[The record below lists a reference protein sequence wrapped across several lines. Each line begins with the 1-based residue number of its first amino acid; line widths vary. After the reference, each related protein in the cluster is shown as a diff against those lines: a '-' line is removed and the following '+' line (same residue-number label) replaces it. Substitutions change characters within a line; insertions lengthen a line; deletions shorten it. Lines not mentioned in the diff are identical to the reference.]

1 MFLQQKI
8 IIISLFRRF
17 LLPFLLHDIL
27 LSKLCLVTFHSFLTI
42 SYSFVIIWAGHR
54 ARVWANIHGPYP
66 SGSEV
71 VSLGSSAVC
80 ACEDVVFSS
89 RIVDFSMLGYLG
101 DDSVR
106 NEEFE
111 KGIGNSA
118 REKEGNS
125 ERDSEGDSEYVES
138 EVDSDDECSDFWDSE
153 YMDSEDGEGVATT
166 PTAIE
171 PIPIPQP
178 IPQRDSSSDSESE
191 ESEDLVNNGDN
202 FSSGKDSDSEG
213 GEQGIVFNPRDKY
226 DHPFEL
232 GMLFSTKDEFR
243 DAVHNHAVK
252 TRRSLKITKNDSRRV
267 YARND
272 PKRNVG
278 RFRQD
283 VVQEI
288 WCAVTKSQ
296 AYRAKRKALKVI
308 EGKTEDQ
315 YDQLWDYAQELRR
328 SNPMSTI
335 VMVQDGE
342 ADLGIE
348 RHDAF
353 TFVSD
358 KQKGLIPAFELVF
371 PGAENRFCVRHL
383 HENFKKAG
391 FRGLA
396 FKMALW
402 AAKAIT
408 VPEYELRI
416 KEMGELDESAV
427 EWFNDKPPSQWSR
440 SHFQTF
446 PKCDMLLNNL
456 CESFNSGILEAMEKP
471 ILTMLEWIREYLMTR
486 LAENGDRAAKRWY
499 GKQICPKIRKI
510 IEKNID
516 RSSDCIPIKSDDWN
530 YEVKMCDNGDRF
542 TVNLRT
548 HSCSCRR
555 WDLTGIP
562 CSHAMSAI
570 GCQNI
575 EPYDYVHE
583 SYSVSTYLSVYSH
596 AIAPVNG
603 LKLWEKTGYIPPM
616 PPNFGRKRGRPARAR
631 RLGADEP
638 RDKSKRGR
646 GRKGPVRMKKQSF
659 KVQCHYCGN
668 PGHNQMGCKRRKADI
683 AAGLTRDFA
692 APINA
697 NVGSGTKA
705 GPFKKASTQKR
716 RTNVENASSNDVG
729 PSRKAPTQKRKTN
742 VAETIVND
750 NGDPSTPVSQVS
762 TAQSR
767 KSSKKGKGQKAT
779 AHARKRT
786 FSEMAN
792 RSIVAPA
799 LSKFRPPSAVMDP
812 APKTTSVLQ
821 PRVNIRCPP
830 PFAPDHPNP
839 ILSQTPIVNN
849 QGGVP
854 VLMKGGKKFITVTN
868 LSAPVAATSKG
879 ANKWKGRQPWRP

>member
-1 MFLQQKI
+1 MKLR
-8 IIISLFRRF
+8 ISRF
-17 LLPFLLHDIL
+17 VDDPPPKYVREYEENL
-27 LSKLCLVTFHSFLTI
+27 
-42 SYSFVIIWAGHR
+42 
-54 ARVWANIHGPYP
+54 
-66 SGSEV
+66 
-71 VSLGSSAVC
+71 
-80 ACEDVVFSS
+80 EDPDWDEIC
-89 RIVDFSMLGYLG
+89 RIVDSLGE
-101 DDSVR
+101 DSVG
-106 NEEFE
+106 NGEFE
-111 KGIGNSA
+111 KGTGNSA
-118 REKEGNS
+118 REREGDSVGNGEFEKRTGNS
-125 ERDSEGDSEYVES
+125 ARDREGDNEGDSEGVSEYMES

-153 YMDSEDGEGVATT
+153 YMDSEDGEGVAAT

-171 PIPIPQP
+171 P
-178 IPQRDSSSDSESE
+178 IPQRDSSSDSEGE

-202 FSSGKDSDSEG
+202 FSSEKDYDSEG
-213 GEQGIVFNPRDKY
+213 GEQDIVFNPRDKY
-226 DHPFEL
+226 DPPFEL

-243 DAVHNHAVK
+243 DVVHNHAVK
-252 TRRSLKITKNDSRRV
+252 TRKGLKITKMIAGECMLSVNDF
-267 YARND
+267 
-272 PKRNVG
+272 KRNAG
-278 RFRQD
+278 GFRQD

-288 WCAVTKSQ
+288 RCTVTKSQ

-348 RHDAF
+348 RPNAF

-358 KQKGLIPAFELVF
+358 TQKGLIPAFELVF

-383 HENFKKAG
+383 HGNFKKAG

-396 FKMALW
+396 KMALW
-402 AAKAIT
+402 NAAKATT
-408 VPEYELRI
+408 VPEYELRM

-456 CESFNSGILEAMEKP
+456 CESFNSGILEAREKP
-471 ILTMLEWIREYLMTR
+471 ILTMLEWIKEYLMTR
-486 LAENGDRAAKRWY
+486 LTENRDRAAKRWY

-510 IEKNID
+510 IEKNMD
-516 RSSDCIPIKSDDWN
+516 MSSDCIPIKSDDWN
-530 YEVKMCDNGDRF
+530 YEVKMCDNVDRF

-555 WDLTGIP
+555 WDLIGIP

-570 GCQNI
+570 GCQDI

-596 AIAPVNG
+596 AISPVNG
-603 LKLWEKTGYIPPM
+603 PKLWEKTGYISPM

-638 RDKSKRGR
+638 RDKGKRGR

-659 KVQCHYCGN
+659 RVQCHYCGN
-668 PGHNQMGCKRRKADI
+668 PGHNQIGCKRRKTNI
-683 AAGLTRDFA
+683 ATGLTRDFA

-697 NVGSGTKA
+697 NVGSGTEA
-705 GPFKKASTQKR
+705 GPYKKASTQKR
-716 RTNVENASSNDVG
+716 RTS
-729 PSRKAPTQKRKTN
+729 

-750 NGDPSTPVSQVS
+750 NGDPSTPVSTQAN

-779 AHARKRT
+779 THVSASGSAHGSVYETLQSTPSAPMPKEGSQQPKLTARKRT

-792 RSIVAPA
+792 RSIAAPA

-812 APKTTSVLQ
+812 APKTTPVPQ

-830 PFAPDHPNP
+830 PFAPNHPNP
-839 ILSQTPIVNN
+839 ILSQIPVINS

-854 VLMKGGKKFITVTN
+854 VLMKGGIFFVTMTN